1 MQERCIT
8 MAREVGMHKKQLML
22 ERDVKSLIP
31 GMALPPIVAQL
42 ITKVYN
48 LVDTYFVSTLGTAAT
63 AAVGVNGS
71 LEHTIT
77 MLAGLIGSGACSYIA
92 RLLGEKRNQDADRV
106 LSTSFFAGMGVG
118 VLIAIFGTIFV
129 TPLMRLLSS
138 NAESEAYAV
147 QYGTYVLM
155 AAPFMIGS
163 FILNMCLRSE
173 GRSTYAMV
181 GIAAGG
187 ILNCFLDPLFIYT
200 FDLGVTGASMATAI
214 SKIISFCILLWP
226 YVKKQCAVVISLRR
240 IKVVMKD
247 VQEVLSIGSTTCL
260 RSVCNVVA
268 SILINRIAGS
278 FSTAALAAVSVANR
292 VMEFPFAVILGFS
305 QGCQPIV
312 GFNWG
317 AKRLDRVKETMRI
330 SIRVAVIGSVLFA
343 VVLFVFARPLV
354 DLFNSDR
361 NMEVLRLG
369 ILCARLQC
377 VTLLIHSMESVV
389 CMFYAGTGK
398 AKYSLLMATARQGY
412 CFYPVVL
419 TLPFLLGA
427 EGVAACQAAADLLML
442 AVAIPLSVKAFK
454 IIKQAEECGH
464 V

>member
-1 MQERCIT
+1 MSL
-8 MAREVGMHKKQLML
+8 KKQNKQVLL
-22 ERDVKSLIP
+22 DRPIRSLIP
-31 GMALPPIVAQL
+31 SMAMPPIIAQL

-77 MLAGLIGSGACSYIA
+77 LVAGLIGSGACSYIA

-106 LSTSFFAGMGVG
+106 LSTSFFSGMGLG
-118 VLIAIFGTIFV
+118 ILIAIFGTIFV
-129 TPLMRLLSS
+129 APLMRLLSS
-138 NAESEAYAV
+138 NADSEAYAI

-173 GRSTYAMV
+173 GKSTYAMV

-214 SKIISFCILLWP
+214 SKVISFCILLWP
-226 YVKKQCAVVISLRR
+226 YVKKQCSVIISIRK
-240 IKVVMKD
+240 IKLVTKD

-260 RSVCNVVA
+260 RSVCNVVS

-292 VMEFPFAVILGFS
+292 VLEFPFAVILGFS

-330 SIRVAVIGSVLFA
+330 SMIFSIIGSVLFA
-343 VVLFVFARPLV
+343 VALFIFAEPLV
-354 DLFNSDR
+354 GIFNKEADL
-361 NMEVLRLG
+361 EVLRLG

-377 VTLLIHSMESVV
+377 VTLVIHSMESVI

-398 AKYSLLMATARQGY
+398 AKLSLLMATARQGY
-412 CFYPVVL
+412 CFIPVVL
-419 TLPFLLGA
+419 VVPFLFGA
-427 EGVAACQAAADLLML
+427 EGVAACQACADFLML
-442 AVAIPLSVKAFK
+442 AVALPLGIKAFR
-454 IIKQAEECGH
+454 IIKQAEVCSD

>member
-1 MQERCIT
+1 MSS
-8 MAREVGMHKKQLML
+8 KKRNNQVLL
-22 ERDVKSLIP
+22 DRPIGSLIP
-31 GMALPPIVAQL
+31 SMAMPPIIAQL
-42 ITKVYN
+42 ITKIYN

-77 MLAGLIGSGACSYIA
+77 LVAGLIGSGACSYIA

-106 LSTSFFAGMGVG
+106 LSTSFFSGMGLG

-138 NAESEAYAV
+138 NADSELYAV

-181 GIAAGG
+181 GVAAGG

-214 SKIISFCILLWP
+214 SKIISFLILLWP
-226 YVKKQCAVVISLRR
+226 YVKKQCSVIISLHK
-240 IKVVMKD
+240 IKLVTKD

-260 RSVCNVVA
+260 RSVCNVVS

-292 VMEFPFAVILGFS
+292 VLEFPFAVILGFS

-330 SIRVAVIGSVLFA
+330 SMIFSIVGSVLFA
-343 VVLFVFARPLV
+343 VVLFVFAEPLV
-354 DLFNSDR
+354 GIFNKEADL
-361 NMEVLRLG
+361 EVLRLG

-377 VTLLIHSMESVV
+377 VTLVIHSMESVI

-398 AKYSLLMATARQGY
+398 AKLSLLMATARQGY
-412 CFYPVVL
+412 CFIPVALIV
-419 TLPFLLGA
+419 PFLFGA
-427 EGVAACQAAADLLML
+427 EGVAACQACADFLML
-442 AVAIPLSVKAFK
+442 AVALPLGIKAFR
-454 IIKQAEECGH
+454 IIKQAEVCND

>member
-1 MQERCIT
+1 MSS
-8 MAREVGMHKKQLML
+8 KKRNNQVLL
-22 ERDVKSLIP
+22 DRPIGSLIP
-31 GMALPPIVAQL
+31 SMAMPPIIAQL
-42 ITKVYN
+42 ITKIYN

-77 MLAGLIGSGACSYIA
+77 LVAGLIGSGACSYIA

-106 LSTSFFAGMGVG
+106 LSTSFFSGMGLG

-138 NAESEAYAV
+138 NADSELYAV

-181 GIAAGG
+181 GVAAGG

-214 SKIISFCILLWP
+214 SKIISFLILLWP
-226 YVKKQCAVVISLRR
+226 YVKKQCSVIISLRK
-240 IKVVMKD
+240 IKLVTKD

-260 RSVCNVVA
+260 RSVCNVVS

-292 VMEFPFAVILGFS
+292 VLEFPFAVILGFS

-330 SIRVAVIGSVLFA
+330 SMIFSIVGSVLFA
-343 VVLFVFARPLV
+343 VVLFVFAEPLV
-354 DLFNSDR
+354 GIFNKEADL
-361 NMEVLRLG
+361 EVLRLG

-377 VTLLIHSMESVV
+377 VTLVIHSMESVI

-398 AKYSLLMATARQGY
+398 AKLSLLMATARQGY
-412 CFYPVVL
+412 CFIPVVL
-419 TLPFLLGA
+419 VVPFLFGA
-427 EGVAACQAAADLLML
+427 EGVAACQACADFLML
-442 AVAIPLSVKAFK
+442 AVALPLGIKAFR
-454 IIKQAEECGH
+454 IIKQAEVCND

>member
-1 MQERCIT
+1 
-8 MAREVGMHKKQLML
+8 MAPNKQGKQVLL
-22 ERDVKSLIP
+22 DQSIRSLIP
-31 GMALPPIVAQL
+31 SMAMPPIIAQL
-42 ITKVYN
+42 ITKIYG

-77 MLAGLIGSGACSYIA
+77 LVAGLIGSGACSYIA

-106 LSTSFFAGMGVG
+106 LSTSFFAGMGFG
-118 VLIAIFGTIFV
+118 ILFAIFGTIFI
-129 TPLMRLLSS
+129 TPLMRLLCS
-138 NAESEAYAV
+138 NADSEIYAI

-200 FDLGVTGASMATAI
+200 FDLGVTGASLATAI
-214 SKIISFCILLWP
+214 SKVISFCILLWP
-226 YVKKQCAVVISLRR
+226 YVKKQCSVAISARK
-240 IKVVMKD
+240 IKLVTKD

-260 RSVCNVVA
+260 RSVCNVVS

-292 VMEFPFAVILGFS
+292 VLEFPFAVILGFS

-330 SIRVAVIGSVLFA
+330 SMIFAIIGSVLFG
-343 VVLFVFARPLV
+343 VVLFLFAQPLV
-354 DLFNSDR
+354 GIFNKEADL
-361 NMEVLRLG
+361 EVLRLG

-377 VTLLIHSMESVV
+377 LTLVIHSMESVV
-389 CMFYAGTGK
+389 CMFYSGTGK
-398 AKYSLLMATARQGY
+398 AKLSLLMATARQGY
-412 CFYPVVL
+412 CFIPVVL
-419 TLPFLLGA
+419 VVPFLFGA
-427 EGVAACQAAADLLML
+427 EGVAACQAVADLLML
-442 AVAIPLSVKAFK
+442 TVALPLGIKVFK
-454 IIKQAEECGH
+454 IMKQAEACSD

>member
-1 MQERCIT
+1 MSS
-8 MAREVGMHKKQLML
+8 KKRNNQVLL
-22 ERDVKSLIP
+22 DRPIGSLIP
-31 GMALPPIVAQL
+31 SMAMPPIIAQL
-42 ITKVYN
+42 ITKIYN

-77 MLAGLIGSGACSYIA
+77 LVAGLIGSGACSYIA

-106 LSTSFFAGMGVG
+106 LSTSFFSGMGLG

-138 NAESEAYAV
+138 NADSELYAV

-214 SKIISFCILLWP
+214 SKIISFLILLWP
-226 YVKKQCAVVISLRR
+226 YVKKQCSVIISLHK
-240 IKVVMKD
+240 IKLVTKD

-260 RSVCNVVA
+260 RSVCNVVS

-292 VMEFPFAVILGFS
+292 VLEFPFAVILGFS

-330 SIRVAVIGSVLFA
+330 SMIFSIVGSVLFA
-343 VVLFVFARPLV
+343 VVLFVFAEPLV
-354 DLFNSDR
+354 GIFNKEADL
-361 NMEVLRLG
+361 EVLRLG

-377 VTLLIHSMESVV
+377 VTLVIHSMESVI

-398 AKYSLLMATARQGY
+398 AKLSLLMATARQGY
-412 CFYPVVL
+412 CFIPVVL
-419 TLPFLLGA
+419 VVPFLFGA
-427 EGVAACQAAADLLML
+427 EGVAACQACADFLML
-442 AVAIPLSVKAFK
+442 AVALPLGIKAFR
-454 IIKQAEECGH
+454 IIKQAEVCND

>member
-1 MQERCIT
+1 
-8 MAREVGMHKKQLML
+8 MASKNQNKQVLL
-22 ERDVKSLIP
+22 DQNISSLIP
-31 GMALPPIVAQL
+31 RMAMPPIIAQL

-48 LVDTYFVSTLGTAAT
+48 LVDTFFVSTLGTAAT

-77 MLAGLIGSGACSYIA
+77 LLAGLIGSGACSYIA

-106 LSTSFFAGMGVG
+106 LSTSFFAGMGLG
-118 VLIAIFGTIFV
+118 ILLAIFGTIFI

-138 NAESEAYAV
+138 NADSEVYAI

-173 GRSTYAMV
+173 GKSTYAMV

-200 FDLGVTGASMATAI
+200 FDFGVTGASLATAI
-214 SKIISFCILLWP
+214 SKVISFFILLWP
-226 YVKKQCAVVISLRR
+226 YIKKQCSVVISLRK
-240 IKVVMKD
+240 IKLVTKD

-260 RSVCNVVA
+260 RSVCNVVS

-292 VMEFPFAVILGFS
+292 VLEFPFAVILGFS

-317 AKRLDRVKETMRI
+317 AKRLDRVKETVRVSMV
-330 SIRVAVIGSVLFA
+330 VAVLGSILFGII
-343 VVLFVFARPLV
+343 LFIFAEALVHVFNREG
-354 DLFNSDR
+354 D
-361 NMEVLRLG
+361 MEVLRLG

-377 VTLLIHSMESVV
+377 LTLIIHSMESVI
-389 CMFYAGTGK
+389 CMFYSGTGN
-398 AKYSLLMATARQGY
+398 AKLSLLMATARQGY
-412 CFYPVVL
+412 CFLPVVL
-419 TLPFLLGA
+419 VIPFLFGA
-427 EGVAACQAAADLLML
+427 EGVAACQAVADLLML
-442 AVAIPLSVKAFK
+442 AIALPLGIKAFR
-454 IIKQAEECGH
+454 IIKQAEACID

>member
-1 MQERCIT
+1 
-8 MAREVGMHKKQLML
+8 MAREIPLQKKQLML
-22 ERDVKSLIP
+22 ERDVRYLIP
-31 GMALPPIVAQL
+31 SMALPPIVAQL

-77 MLAGLIGSGACSYIA
+77 LVAGLIGSGACSYIA

-106 LSTSFFAGMGVG
+106 LSTSFFAGMGLG
-118 VLIAIFGTIFV
+118 VLFAIFGTIFV
-129 TPLMRLLSS
+129 VPLMRLLSS
-138 NAESEAYAV
+138 NADSELYAV
-147 QYGTYVLM
+147 QYGTYVLL
-155 AAPFMIGS
+155 ASPFMIGS

-214 SKIISFCILLWP
+214 SKAVSFFILLWP
-226 YVKKQCAVVISLRR
+226 YIKKQCSVVISARN
-240 IKVVMKD
+240 IKLVIKD

-330 SIRVAVIGSVLFA
+330 SIVVAAVGSVLFA
-343 VVLFVFARPLV
+343 VGMFTFARPLV
-354 DLFNSDR
+354 DLFNSQGDA
-361 NMEVLRLG
+361 EVLRLG

-377 VTLLIHSMESVV
+377 VTLIIHSMESVV

-419 TLPFLLGA
+419 TLPFLFGA
-427 EGVAACQAAADLLML
+427 EGVAACQAVADLLML
-442 AVAIPLSVKAFK
+442 AVALPLSIKAFQ
-454 IIKQAEECGH
+454 IIKQAEESEH

>member
-1 MQERCIT
+1 MSS
-8 MAREVGMHKKQLML
+8 KKRNNQVLL
-22 ERDVKSLIP
+22 DRPIGSLIP
-31 GMALPPIVAQL
+31 SMAMPPIIAQL
-42 ITKVYN
+42 ITKIYN

-77 MLAGLIGSGACSYIA
+77 LVAGLIGSGACSYIA

-106 LSTSFFAGMGVG
+106 LSTSFFSGMGLG

-138 NAESEAYAV
+138 NADSELYAV

-181 GIAAGG
+181 GVAAGG

-214 SKIISFCILLWP
+214 SKIISFLILLWP
-226 YVKKQCAVVISLRR
+226 YVKKQCSVIISLHK
-240 IKVVMKD
+240 IKLVTKD

-260 RSVCNVVA
+260 RSVCNVVS

-292 VMEFPFAVILGFS
+292 VLEFPFAVILGFS

-330 SIRVAVIGSVLFA
+330 SMIFSIVGSVLFA
-343 VVLFVFARPLV
+343 VVLFVFAEPLV
-354 DLFNSDR
+354 GIFNKEADL
-361 NMEVLRLG
+361 EVLRLG

-377 VTLLIHSMESVV
+377 VTLVIHSMESVI

-398 AKYSLLMATARQGY
+398 AKLSLLMATARQGY
-412 CFYPVVL
+412 CFIPVVL
-419 TLPFLLGA
+419 VVPFLFGA
-427 EGVAACQAAADLLML
+427 EGVAACQACADFLML
-442 AVAIPLSVKAFK
+442 AVALPLGIKAFR
-454 IIKQAEECGH
+454 IIKQAEVCND

>member
-1 MQERCIT
+1 
-8 MAREVGMHKKQLML
+8 MAPKKQNKQALL
-22 ERDVKSLIP
+22 DRSIRSLIP
-31 GMALPPIVAQL
+31 SMAMPPIIAQL
-42 ITKVYN
+42 ITKIYS

-77 MLAGLIGSGACSYIA
+77 LVAGLIGSGACSYIA
-92 RLLGEKRNQDADRV
+92 RLLGEKRSQDADRV
-106 LSTSFFAGMGVG
+106 LSTSFFAGMGLG
-118 VLIAIFGTIFV
+118 ILFAIFGTIFV

-138 NAESEAYAV
+138 NADSELYAV

-163 FILNMCLRSE
+163 FILNMSLRSE

-181 GIAAGG
+181 GVAAGG

-200 FDLGVTGASMATAI
+200 FHLGVTGASIATAI
-214 SKIISFCILLWP
+214 SKALSFFILLWP
-226 YVKKQCAVVISLRR
+226 YMKKQCSVIIS
-240 IKVVMKD
+240 IHKVKLVTKD
-247 VQEVLSIGSTTCL
+247 VQEILSIGSTTCL
-260 RSVCNVVA
+260 RSVCNVVS

-278 FSTAALAAVSVANR
+278 YSTAALAAVSVANR
-292 VMEFPFAVILGFS
+292 VLEFPFAVILGFS

-330 SIRVAVIGSVLFA
+330 SMLFAVIGSILFG
-343 VVLFVFARPLV
+343 VVLFLFAQPLV
-354 DLFNSDR
+354 GIFNKEADL
-361 NMEVLRLG
+361 EVLRLG

-377 VTLLIHSMESVV
+377 LTLVIHSMESIV
-389 CMFYAGTGK
+389 CMFYAGTGN
-398 AKYSLLMATARQGY
+398 AKLSLLMATARQGY
-412 CFYPVVL
+412 CFIPVVL
-419 TLPFLLGA
+419 VVPFLFGA
-427 EGVAACQAAADLLML
+427 EGVAACQSVADLLML
-442 AVAIPLSVKAFK
+442 AIALPLGIKAFR
-454 IIKQAEECGH
+454 IIKRAEACSD